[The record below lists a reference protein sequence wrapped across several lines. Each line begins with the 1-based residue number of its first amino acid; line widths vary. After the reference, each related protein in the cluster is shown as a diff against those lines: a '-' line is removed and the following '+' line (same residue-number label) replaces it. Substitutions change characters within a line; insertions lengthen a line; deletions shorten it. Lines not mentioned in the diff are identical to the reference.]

1 MNEADAIILIPL
13 ALVLI
18 VAGVFYLVDQLPK

>member
-1 MNEADAIILIPL
+1 MNEATAIILIPL

>member
-1 MNEADAIILIPL
+1 MNDAAAILLIPL

>member
-1 MNEADAIILIPL
+1 MNDAAAILLIPL

-18 VAGVFYLVDQLPK
+18 VAAAFYLADQLPK

>member
-1 MNEADAIILIPL
+1 MNDAAASLLIPL

>member
-1 MNEADAIILIPL
+1 MNDAAAIILIPL